1 MLAVEGSKGY
11 VFFQEIKVEL
21 LSRSITSIN
30 AIDLRKLV
38 GKDRLV
44 IDPKDGLPE
53 DIQVVLRD
61 TIKSWGIEIM
71 QVLWKVLMVHS
82 QTVET
87 VSLRAFPMRLY

>member
-21 LSRSITSIN
+21 LSRSITWIN

-44 IDPKDGLPE
+44 IDPKDGLPK

-87 VSLRAFPMRLY
+87 VSLRAFPIRLY

>member
-87 VSLRAFPMRLY
+87 VSLRAFPIRLY